1 MAADRVRTMPPSSL
15 RSLPPEGAGPPWER
29 PGGGPDR
36 ATQVQACL
44 ATVMDPELD
53 DSVTELG
60 FVTDVVLTGEGEVH
74 IGFRL
79 PTYWCAANF
88 AFLMADDMRRA
99 VQALP
104 WVTRVQVQLHD
115 HMYAQAI
122 NDGVREGAGFQAAF
136 GDAAEGGLDALRQ
149 TFLIKAFQ
157 RRQEALLEHLIA
169 AGHAPA
175 ALLAL
180 DVRAL
185 QDLSVDEHGM
195 RLVDRYLERRAV
207 VGKGSRAFVDT
218 AERPIAADQLGAH
231 RRELR
236 SVGVNAEFNGTLCRG
251 LLAVRDAAPVAQP
264 IRIVPRLSPATAP

>member
-1 MAADRVRTMPPSSL
+1 MAADRVKI
-15 RSLPPEGAGPPWER
+15 
-29 PGGGPDR
+29 DR
-36 ATQVQACL
+36 AAQVQACL

-53 DSVTELG
+53 DAVTELG
-60 FVTDVVLTGEGEVH
+60 FVTAVELTGGGEVH

-99 VQALP
+99 VQTLP

-136 GDAAEGGLDALRQ
+136 GAAAEDSLEALRQ
-149 TFLIKAFQ
+149 TFLVKAFQ
-157 RRQEALLEHLIA
+157 RRQEALLEHLIG
-169 AGHAPA
+169 AGHAAP

-180 DVRAL
+180 DIDTL
-185 QDLSVDEHGM
+185 QKLPVNDDGL
-195 RLVDRYLERRAV
+195 RLVDRYLERRGV
-207 VGKGSRAFVDT
+207 VGKGSLAFVDS
-218 AERPIAADQLGAH
+218 AEKPISAVQLGAH
-231 RRELR
+231 RRTLR

-251 LLAVRDAAPVAQP
+251 LLAVRDTAPVAQP
-264 IRIVPRLSPATAP
+264 IRFVPREPARAGVSGATPEA